1 MKRIGIVL
9 MLAALANAPAFGAGL
24 LRPVGDSM
32 PELVIDEHRV
42 DVVINNGF
50 AITEVD
56 QVFRNPHDQDLD
68 AIYTF
73 PLPKQASLSELSLWI
88 DGVEIVGEVV
98 EKERARKIA
107 REEKD
112 AGRETALAEK
122 REYVAF
128 DVLVSPI
135 RAGSSVRVRLLYM
148 QPIEI
153 DGGIGRYVYPLQ
165 EGEIDEQEMAF
176 WERRETVDGKFSFQA
191 SIRSSYPLD
200 DVRTKG
206 LGSSTVT
213 QESTGE
219 WKIWID
225 NLEETTELNR
235 DIVIYYRLAEDL
247 PARVDLLPYRDGNG
261 QGTYMLV
268 VTPGTDLQPT
278 IGGVDW
284 TVVLDVSGSMESK
297 ISSATDVVSR
307 ALIQMRPEDR
317 FRIITF
323 ADKAVDIL
331 RGFSPVSAEMVRSAG
346 DVVKRQGARGGT
358 NLYAGFKAGLGGLDE
373 DRPNAVLLISDG
385 GANIGPTHYTH
396 FVKLLENTDIRVFT
410 FVMGQG
416 ANRPLLGN
424 LAEASG
430 GFTMDI
436 SNDDDLYGRLLQAK
450 DKLAREAL
458 HGVELQLDGAGLSDT
473 APNRMPSAY
482 FGQQIVQFGRYSR
495 PGETTLRLK
504 GKISGEDKVWQTKI
518 VLPAEDHRFPE
529 IERLW
534 ALSRIE
540 DMQRSIDRGEP
551 ESEYR
556 AAIVD
561 VATGYSIVSD
571 YTSMIVMREE
581 QFAERGIDRSNK
593 KRVGIERKARQARAT
608 ATIQQTRVDQS
619 QPMFENRSSHS
630 TGGGGGGLGAVGP
643 LFLGLLAGLG
653 GVRAWVAR
661 RNRKP

>member
-1 MKRIGIVL
+1 MKRIGLICV
-9 MLAALANAPAFGAGL
+9 LAALAYAPAWGAGL
-24 LRPVGDSM
+24 LRPADGSG
-32 PELVIDEHRV
+32 PELLIDEHRV
-42 DVVINNGF
+42 NVVINNGF

-56 QVFRNPHDQDLD
+56 QIFRNPHDRDLD

-88 DGVEIVGEVV
+88 DGVEVVGEVV

-107 REEKD
+107 QEEKD

-128 DVLVSPI
+128 DVLVSPV
-135 RAGSSVRVRLLYM
+135 RAGSTTRVRLLYM

-165 EGEIDEQEMAF
+165 EGEIDEQAMAF
-176 WERRETVDGKFSFQA
+176 WDRRETVDGKFSFEA

-213 QESTGE
+213 QESSGE

-235 DIVIYYRLAEDL
+235 DIVVYYRLAENL
-247 PARVDLLPYRDGNG
+247 PARVDLLPYRDGDG

-268 VTPGTDLQPT
+268 VTPGIDLQPT
-278 IGGVDW
+278 VDGVDW
-284 TVVLDVSGSMESK
+284 TVVLDVSGSMGGK
-297 ISSATDVVSR
+297 ISTATDVVSR
-307 ALIQMRPEDR
+307 ALTQMRPEDR

-323 ADKAVDIL
+323 ADDTVDIL
-331 RGFSPVSAEMVRSAG
+331 RGFSPVSAEKVQSAG
-346 DVVKRQGARGGT
+346 EIVKRQGVRGGT
-358 NLYAGFKAGLGGLDE
+358 NLYGGFKAGLRGLDE

-385 GANIGPTHYTH
+385 GANIGPTHYTA

-436 SNDDDLYGRLLQAK
+436 SNEDDLYGRLLQAK

-458 HGVELQLDGAGLSDT
+458 HGVELTLSGAGLSDT
-473 APNRMPSAY
+473 APERMPSAY
-482 FGQQIVQFGRYSR
+482 FGQQIVQFGRYAN

-504 GKISGEDKVWQTKI
+504 GKISGEEKVWQTKI

-540 DMQRSIDRGEP
+540 DMQASIDRGEP
-551 ESEYR
+551 ESEFR

-561 VATGYSIVSD
+561 VATKYSIVSD

-581 QFAERGIDRSNK
+581 RFAERGIDRSNK
-593 KRVGIERKARQARAT
+593 KRVETERKARAERAK
-608 ATIQQTRVDQS
+608 ATIQNTHADQS
-619 QPMFENRSSHS
+619 KPMFENRRSHS
-630 TGGGGGGLGAVGP
+630 TGGGGGGLGATGP

-653 GVRAWVAR
+653 GIRAWVAR
-661 RNRKP
+661 RNRNP